1 MRLIRSVSRT
11 FLSVLT
17 ILCLSTPGAWG
28 QTATADILGKV
39 VDPANAAIPEA
50 KVIAKNLDTNIA
62 RETATDGA
70 GAFRIA
76 LLPTGNYE
84 VTIEKSGFATYV
96 QGPIVLRLNQAA
108 DLEVTMQ
115 VATATETIRVTESAP
130 LINTTSAEISTSFE
144 AKRISELPLSTNR
157 NVLNIAVSL
166 PGVAG
171 TSSGNSQ
178 FGQGGN
184 QGTEGST
191 LSYSANGMRTRS
203 NSFLID
209 GQDSYYPSTGGLLQ
223 PLNNPDIISEVRVI
237 TNQFLPEYGRTGGS
251 VMSVITKSGTNAY
264 HGSLFW
270 FHNDNHL
277 NALTN
282 VEKRLVPKPTGALFR
297 IENQFGG
304 TFGGKL
310 IQDKTFFFVSLLRWT
325 DRRLGAG
332 STITGAPT
340 EAGRALLQTISPNR
354 PTVQALLNN
363 LPAGIAN
370 GQTRTIAADGRTL
383 VIPLGDLAGSGS
395 QKFDDWQY
403 SYKIDHRFNDMH
415 SMALRYMDDDSTQ
428 SGTGQLT
435 PTGLTNRNP
444 VKVRSAMANLTSA
457 LSPRTLNEFRVGFS
471 RFQTLTTADN
481 PAVAERIPSIE
492 IPDLGLRGFNS
503 ATTRTGIGLAANQP
517 QFATLNNYQ
526 ITDAFS
532 VLRSNHSMKFG
543 IDFRRQEQFQFFIP
557 NTRGQ
562 LEYATLQRLVDDQA
576 TRAQVTGALKGGEL
590 ITYFRYYDYF
600 FYAQDEWRIKPN
612 LTVTY
617 GLRYESP
624 GNPIQNLVN
633 LSSRIVQSNGG
644 DERYRYFYAA
654 PRDKNNWAPRIGIN
668 YRFGQGKGLLGL
680 LTGDKKLVLR
690 TGYSRNYDVGFN
702 NIPLN
707 IAGAFPFVAAFA
719 LTTDPATGLFGNAF
733 QQIASVRAGNQPAIT
748 NPDAL
753 TRTIVSPSYRAPLA
767 EQVSV
772 QLQREL
778 KGNWVYSLGYVGT
791 KGTALFQTI
800 DGNPTLPTAPGV
812 VRSVRTFANRGV
824 IRERC
829 NCTSSTYHSLQTSI
843 EKRLSSNFTMAAHY
857 TWSSFI
863 DGASEV
869 FNPSTVGE
877 IAFSQNPYDRRSERS
892 RSTYDR
898 PQRFT
903 INGVFEF
910 PYFRDQKKLT
920 GKILG
925 GWQVNGFL
933 TLQSGAPFGVLNGS
947 DPGAVVLGNLVGT
960 SIRPFLNTSLD
971 LSRMSVREIQ
981 AAGGRSLFTP
991 ASVQNPIGNAGRN
1004 ILRADGINRIDFG
1017 LLKNIAVTE
1026 TQTLQIHA
1034 NFFNLTN
1041 TRDWGIPEGIITSS
1055 SFLNEGALE
1064 VSARKIQVGLRY
1076 QF

>member
-1 MRLIRSVSRT
+1 V
-11 FLSVLT
+11 
-17 ILCLSTPGAWG
+17 CLVVVFCASSYA

-39 VDPANAAIPEA
+39 FDPANAAVAGA
-50 KVIAKNLDTNIA
+50 KVTATNLDTNIT
-62 RETATDGA
+62 RETTTDGA
-70 GAFRIA
+70 GNFRIA

-84 VTIEKSGFATYV
+84 VMVEHTGFAKFV
-96 QGPIVLRLNQAA
+96 QGPIILRLNQAA
-108 DLEVTMQ
+108 DLQITLT

-130 LINTTSAEISTSFE
+130 LINTTNAEISTSFE

-157 NVLNIAVSL
+157 NILNIAASV

-171 TSSGNSQ
+171 MSAGNSA
-178 FGQGGN
+178 FGNGGN
-184 QGTEGST
+184 QGTEGPN
-191 LSYSANGMRTRS
+191 LSYSANGMRVRS

-223 PLNNPDIISEVRVI
+223 PVNNPDIISEVRLI

-251 VMSVITKSGTNAY
+251 VMSIVTKSGGNAF

-282 VEKRLVPKPTGALFR
+282 AEKRLVPTPKAALFR

-304 TFGGKL
+304 TFGGRL
-310 IQDKTFFFVSLLRWT
+310 IKDKTFFFVSLLRWT

-340 EAGRALLQTISPNR
+340 DAGRALLQSIAPNR
-354 PTVQALLNN
+354 PAVLALLQN

-370 GQTRTIAADGRTL
+370 GQTRTVTADGRTL

-395 QKFDDWQY
+395 QTFNDWQY
-403 SYKIDHRFNDMH
+403 SYKIDHRFSDKH
-415 SMALRYMDDDSTQ
+415 SMALRYMDDDSAQ

-435 PTGLTNRNP
+435 PTGLTNVSP
-444 VKVRSAMANLTSA
+444 LKVRSAMANFTSA
-457 LSPRTLNEFRVGFS
+457 LSPRTLNEFRLGFS
-471 RFQTLTTADN
+471 RYQTATNAAN
-481 PAVAERIPSIE
+481 PATAERIPSIE
-492 IPDLGLRGFNS
+492 IPDLGLRGFNA
-503 ATTRTGIGLAANQP
+503 ATTRTGIGLAANLP

-526 ITDAFS
+526 IQDGFS
-532 VLRSNHSMKFG
+532 MYRGNHSFKFG
-543 IDFRRQEQFQFFIP
+543 VDFRRQEQFQFFIP

-576 TRAQVTGALKGGEL
+576 TRAQVTGPLKGGEL

-600 FYAQDEWRIKPN
+600 FYLQDEWRVHPN
-612 LTVTY
+612 LTITY
-617 GLRYESP
+617 GIRYESP
-624 GNPIQNLVN
+624 GNPIQNLAD
-633 LSSRIVQSNGG
+633 LSSRIVASNGG
-644 DERYRYFYAA
+644 DERYRYFNAT
-654 PRDKNNWAPRIGIN
+654 PRDKNNWAPRLGIN
-668 YRFGQGKGLLGL
+668 YRFGEGKGPLHW
-680 LTGDKKLVLR
+680 LTGDRKLVMR
-690 TGYSRNYDVGFN
+690 AGYSRNYDVGFN

-707 IAGAFPFVAAFA
+707 IAGAFPFVAAFNLA
-719 LTTDPATGLFGNAF
+719 TNAATGLYNNAYS
-733 QQIASVRAGNQPAIT
+733 QIDAVRAGNLPAIT

-753 TRTIVSPSYRAPLA
+753 TRTIVSPSYRSPLA

-778 KGNWVYSLGYVGT
+778 RGNWVFSLGYVGT

-812 VRSVRTFANRGV
+812 VRSVRTFSNRGV

-843 EKRLSSNFTMAAHY
+843 EKRLSSNFTVAAHY

-877 IAFSQNPYDRRSERS
+877 IAFSQNPYDRRSERA

-903 INGVFEF
+903 INGVFELPF
-910 PYFRDQKKLT
+910 FRKQTNLL

-925 GWQVNGFL
+925 GWQANGFL

-947 DPGAVVLGNLVGT
+947 DPGGVVLGNLVGT
-960 SIRPFLNTSLD
+960 SIRPFLNTTLN
-971 LSRMSVREIQ
+971 LSSMSVREIQ
-981 AAGGRSLFTP
+981 AAGGKSLFTP
-991 ASVQNPIGNAGRN
+991 ATAQNPIGNAGRN
-1004 ILRADGINRIDFG
+1004 ILRADGINHIDFG
-1017 LLKNIAVTE
+1017 VLKNFKVSE
-1026 TQTLQIHA
+1026 KNTLQVHA

-1064 VSARKIQVGLRY
+1064 VPSRKIQLGLRY